1 MADEKM
7 VTKDGKV
14 IKETIQMKKGMR
26 KLIADNMKA
35 SKLKAPHMSG
45 FVHMDVTGMVELKK
59 KFKEKGYKISY
70 TEILI
75 KVVALAIQD
84 VPIVNASYNVEA
96 EQIEVYESVNVG
108 FAVATPSGGL
118 VVPNIKNCQN
128 LSIFEISEKMKE
140 MVERI
145 RNNKMDF
152 SWFQGGTITVSS
164 MGMFGMDGAAP
175 IINMP
180 EAMIIGVGK
189 IIKMPMYDKD
199 MNIVPRDMCYI
210 STSAD
215 HCVMDGV
222 PASKF
227 VQRMSEIIADCESY
241 LVPEWPAK

>member
-1 MADEKM
+1 MSEEKM

-26 KLIADNMKA
+26 KVIADNMKK

-45 FVHMDVTGMVELKK
+45 FVHMDVTGMVEFKK
-59 KFKEKGYKISY
+59 KLKERGYNVSY
-70 TEILI
+70 TEILV
-75 KVVALAIQD
+75 KVVAMAIQD
-84 VPIVNASYNVEA
+84 VPIVNASYNVE
-96 EQIEVYESVNVG
+96 EERIEVYESVNVG

-118 VVPNIKNCQN
+118 VVPNVKGCEK
-128 LSIFEISEKMKE
+128 LSLLEISAKMKE
-140 MVERI
+140 IIEKVRT
-145 RNNKMDF
+145 NKAGFDLFM
-152 SWFQGGTITVSS
+152 GGTITISS
-164 MGMFGMDGAAP
+164 MGMFGMDGASP

-180 EAMIIGVGK
+180 EAMIIGVGTIK
-189 IIKMPMYDKD
+189 KMPMYDKD

-227 VQRMSEIIADCESY
+227 VQRMSQIIADCEAN
-241 LVPEWPAK
+241 LMPVWPEK